1 MIKQMSNACTLGI
14 HIQQFNSFV
23 LLHCLFIIYH
33 LTSQK
38 KVFSIQFLVVTC
50 EVPCD
55 VAKCHR
61 DIVLPFDL
69 CITWNVGTFVSR
81 GLTWCIGYIS
91 IRKSYYHAV
100 GKVHKFQS
108 SPKKAYSFMRASQS
122 YLIALGNGSEPCVG
136 WNPPPSFVRQY

>member
-1 MIKQMSNACTLGI
+1 MLAPFRIL
-14 HIQQFNSFV
+14 IQQFNIFV
-23 LLHCLFIIYH
+23 LLLCLFIIHH

-55 VAKCHR
+55 IAKCDR
-61 DIVLPFDL
+61 DIVPPFDL
-69 CITWNVGTFVSR
+69 CITWYVGTFVSR

-100 GKVHKFQS
+100 GKAHKFQFI
-108 SPKKAYSFMRASQS
+108 PKKAYSVMHASQS
-122 YLIALGNGSEPCVG
+122 YLIALGKGSGLCVG
-136 WNPPPSFVRQY
+136 WTSPRPTEICKGLGY